1 MSERFSGFGSCAIG
15 TDKAIL
21 NLFRSVATPTSR
33 ARIFDILIG
42 CKATPADAAS
52 QFAIQRTTAVGTEG
66 SGYSPVNLDPDGPS
80 SQSDFG
86 VGVFSAEPTKTSAK
100 ELLALSMNQ
109 RATVRWVASPGGELV
124 LPATQNNGACL
135 NCVGSTVTTAHEGTI
150 FFEE

>member
-1 MSERFSGFGSCAIG
+1 MEKFHGHGSCAIG

-33 ARIFDILIG
+33 ARIYDLLVG
-42 CKATPADAAS
+42 CKATPADLAS
-52 QFAIQRTTAVGTEG
+52 QFAIQRTTGIGTEG
-66 SGYSPVNLDPDGPS
+66 SGFSPVNLDPDGPA

-100 ELLALSMNQ
+100 ELLTLSMNQ
-109 RATVRWVASPGGELV
+109 RATVRWVAAPGGEL
-124 LPATQNNGACL
+124 LIPATQNYGAAL
-135 NCVGSTVTTAHEGTI
+135 NCVGSTGTTAHEGTV